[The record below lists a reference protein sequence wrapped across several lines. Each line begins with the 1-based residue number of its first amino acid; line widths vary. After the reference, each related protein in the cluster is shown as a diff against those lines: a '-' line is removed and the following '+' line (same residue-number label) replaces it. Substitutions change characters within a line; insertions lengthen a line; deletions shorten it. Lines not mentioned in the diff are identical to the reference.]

1 MKNTNAKQWT
11 QEQYEVYASSFR
23 NGDAIL
29 ANGKWCKTREEN
41 DEIYA
46 EGVFDKHMHA
56 LPFPI
61 NDEQQRGQHYAFDQE
76 YTDTPCEI
84 VTLDD
89 YMPQDGDRVVWLGE
103 HVLQF
108 YTGEEDVVVD
118 PEEVNTV
125 KNGKVELWVISSHTI
140 EFAEFIAIDVEKLPE
155 KSKWGYIPRWE
166 NIKDFSNSLAAD
178 DTNIEKNIEEIS
190 VVNKATEVL
199 SEWYGKETTHQR
211 LIEDLANMVSTVVLE
226 GDYQLAQ
233 IGLNLIK
240 QLEEEVK

>member
-1 MKNTNAKQWT
+1 MKNTNAKRWT

-23 NGDAIL
+23 DGDAIL
-29 ANGKWCKTREEN
+29 ANGKWRKTREEN

-46 EGVFDKHMHA
+46 AGVFDKNIHE
-56 LPFPI
+56 LPFSI
-61 NDEQQRGQHYAFDQE
+61 KDGNQQGQYYAFDSL
-76 YTDTPCEI
+76 YTNTPCEI
-84 VTLDD
+84 ATLDE
-89 YMPQDGDRVVWLGE
+89 YTPQDWDRVIWLGE

-108 YTGEEDVVVD
+108 YTGEEDIVVD
-118 PEEVNTV
+118 PEEVSMV
-125 KNGKVELWVISSHTI
+125 KNGKVELWVVSSHK
-140 EFAEFIAIDVEKLPE
+140 AEFIAIDVEKLPE

-166 NIKDFSNSLAAD
+166 NIKDFSNSLEAG

-199 SEWYGKETTHQR
+199 NDWYGKETTYQR

-226 GDYQLAQ
+226 GNYQLAQ